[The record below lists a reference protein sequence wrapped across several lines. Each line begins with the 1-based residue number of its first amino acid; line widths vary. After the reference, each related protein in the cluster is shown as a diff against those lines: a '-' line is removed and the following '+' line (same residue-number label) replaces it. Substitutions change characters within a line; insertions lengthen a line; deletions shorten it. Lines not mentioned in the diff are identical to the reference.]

1 MRINRIIKPEHFD
14 KYTIVPNAIFRYK
27 NISMG
32 ATGLYSW
39 LFSHNAQFNVTVEYI
54 SGHFKDGRD
63 GILSKLK
70 ELELHGFLQR
80 ETIRFKGKF
89 AGYNYI
95 LSDKPK
101 AEKPVT
107 EKPVTAKP
115 YTEKPEPENP
125 EQSNTNNNIVYNKRN
140 TKKEYSKE
148 FHIALEH
155 IAKLFPD
162 RTRPKTTAQKEKWL
176 KTIEW
181 ANKKHSVDPR
191 NLYVLIQ
198 KTRND
203 EFWSRNFLS
212 ILKLTKKN
220 KDGVLYLDVFIEIFM
235 AQ

>member
-32 ATGLYSW
+32 ATGLYAW

-70 ELELHGFLQR
+70 ELEVNGFLQR

-101 AEKPVT
+101 T
-107 EKPVTAKP
+107 EKPETAKP

-125 EQSNTNNNIVYNKRN
+125 EQSNTNTNSKVYNKRN

-148 FHIALEH
+148 FKIAYEH
-155 IAKLFPD
+155 IVKLFPE
-162 RTRPKTTAQKEKWL
+162 RTRPNTTAQKEKWL

-181 ANKKHSVDPR
+181 ANNKNNVDPR
-191 NLYVLIQ
+191 SLYILIQ
-198 KTRND
+198 KTRED
-203 EFWSRNFLS
+203 EFWCKNFLS
-212 ILKLTKKN
+212 IIKLTKRN
-220 KDGVLYLDVFIEIFM
+220 KDGVLYLDVFIQIFM
-235 AQ
+235 A